1 MAKRLI
7 LRLLGLLRPNGAQAQ
22 QSAAQT
28 QQSHLELYFAASK
41 GNKTALNQ
49 LRVRAEQGNVDAQFD
64 LGFMYQN
71 GDGVPKDSAQ
81 AVRWYRKGAQ
91 QGLADAQYNLG
102 VTYYTGNG
110 VPKDSAQ
117 AVQWYRRAAEQG
129 YAKAQYNLGLL
140 YRNGDGVPKELVT
153 AYMWFSLVAV
163 QGIESARTKRDSIER
178 LMTANQIA
186 EAQRLIREWKPK
198 R

>member
-1 MAKRLI
+1 
-7 LRLLGLLRPNGAQAQ
+7 
-22 QSAAQT
+22 
-28 QQSHLELYFAASK
+28 
-41 GNKTALNQ
+41 
-49 LRVRAEQGNVDAQFD
+49 
-64 LGFMYQN
+64 MYYS
-71 GDGVPKDSAQ
+71 GEGVPQ
-81 AVRWYRKGAQ
+81 
-91 QGLADAQYNLG
+91 
-102 VTYYTGNG
+102 
-110 VPKDSAQ
+110 DSAQ
-117 AVQWYRRAAEQG
+117 AVQWYRKAAEQG
-129 YAKAQYNLGLL
+129 YAKAQYHLGLL

>member
-1 MAKRLI
+1 MPSWSRLIGSLNMAKRLI

-81 AVRWYRKGAQ
+81 AV
-91 QGLADAQYNLG
+91 
-102 VTYYTGNG
+102 
-110 VPKDSAQ
+110 
-117 AVQWYRRAAEQG
+117 QWYRRAAEQG

-153 AYMWFSLVAV
+153 AYMWFSLVAG
-163 QGIESARTKRDSIER
+163 QGIEPAKTNRDSIEK
-178 LMTANQIA
+178 LMTANEIA
-186 EAQRLIREWKPK
+186 EAQRLSREWKPK
-198 R
+198 GPPALLH